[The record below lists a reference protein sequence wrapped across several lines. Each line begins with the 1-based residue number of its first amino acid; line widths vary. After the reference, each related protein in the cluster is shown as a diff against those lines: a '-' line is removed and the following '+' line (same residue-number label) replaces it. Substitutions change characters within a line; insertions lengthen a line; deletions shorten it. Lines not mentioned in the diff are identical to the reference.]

1 MKAYEK
7 ELLSYNSNIEITKD
21 QYLSDERSYEQR
33 TRNGQQQAKKD
44 IKSGYDDGL
53 SRYRLRCAHTL
64 RDTNPFASSY
74 MNEYN
79 KERGYGI
86 ETPDLIKRHQEQM
99 LRKHDGYDTYKY
111 LREKR
116 EKEYQEW
123 LLEKQKEEEEKEKQ
137 LCQKNQE
144 N

>member
-7 ELLSYNSNIEITKD
+7 QLLSFNSNIGITKD

-33 TRNGQQQAKKD
+33 TLNGQQQAKRD
-44 IKSGYDDGL
+44 IANDYSDGL
-53 SRYRLRCAHTL
+53 SRYRLRCAHTF
-64 RDTNPFASSY
+64 RDSNPFAASY

-79 KERGYGI
+79 RERGNGI
-86 ETPDLIKRHQEQM
+86 ETPDLRERHQQQM
-99 LRKHDGYDTYKY
+99 LKKHDGYDTYKY

-123 LLEKQKEEEEKEKQ
+123 LLKKQKEEEEKAKLLSQEKQ
-137 LCQKNQE
+137 E